1 MKQPDARSDEQALSL
16 REEALKICARSGWT
30 PQCIGRNQFQI
41 GVSEVYEELRCLQKV
56 LAVYISQDLIN
67 CCRRH
72 HLWSPFFEDVEAR
85 IWLFLDDRERA
96 QKRWQKLSNH
106 TNKQMQKVARDA
118 LSSLDKNIQSG
129 DRLVVEVSNALDRGQ
144 QQRMQTMLTQA
155 LIQAEDLDDSKLQSL
170 LDMVAMQYP
179 MPSEFPINRELYI
192 NQLIFELFDRQLQG
206 WESPIDAAS

>member
-1 MKQPDARSDEQALSL
+1 M
-16 REEALKICARSGWT
+16 I
-30 PQCIGRNQFQI
+30 
-41 GVSEVYEELRCLQKV
+41 
-56 LAVYISQDLIN
+56 
-67 CCRRH
+67 
-72 HLWSPFFEDVEAR
+72 
-85 IWLFLDDRERA
+85 
-96 QKRWQKLSNH
+96 
-106 TNKQMQKVARDA
+106 TNKQLQMVARDA
-118 LSSLDKNIQSG
+118 LSGLDKNIQSG

-144 QQRMQTMLTQA
+144 RQRMQTMLTQA